1 MYNKNKR
8 KDSMTSKS
16 DSELSP
22 IISPITLAEAGKKTT
37 TITDDHISEI
47 STTTLLDDMHV
58 KKKTKTLD
66 KPSEDTATTEN
77 DDDEGSIDSWAEE
90 IINTDLPIIYH
101 LIGELKK
108 TQERLKKI
116 AVKHSKL
123 RKKRLVIQE
132 P

>member
-22 IISPITLAEAGKKTT
+22 IISPITLAETGKQTT

-66 KPSEDTATTEN
+66 TQFEDNATTEN

-90 IINTDLPIIYH
+90 IVNTDLPVIYH
-101 LIGELKK
+101 LISELKK

-116 AVKHSKL
+116 ATKHSKR

>member
-22 IISPITLAEAGKKTT
+22 IISPITLAEAGKNPDPM

-47 STTTLLDDMHV
+47 STNTLLDDMHV

-66 KPSEDTATTEN
+66 KPSENTATTEN

-116 AVKHSKL
+116 AVKR
-123 RKKRLVIQE
+123 RKKRLAIQE
-132 P
+132 S

>member
-1 MYNKNKR
+1 MSFPPPTGVFMSVIYM
-8 KDSMTSKS
+8 DFYSHS
-16 DSELSP
+16 L
-22 IISPITLAEAGKKTT
+22 
-37 TITDDHISEI
+37 
-47 STTTLLDDMHV
+47 
-58 KKKTKTLD
+58 
-66 KPSEDTATTEN
+66 EDNATTEN

-116 AVKHSKL
+116 AVKHSKR

>member
-1 MYNKNKR
+1 MA
-8 KDSMTSKS
+8 SKS

-22 IISPITLAEAGKKTT
+22 IISPITLAECVKNPDPM
-37 TITDDHISEI
+37 TITDDHMSEI
-47 STTTLLDDMHV
+47 STTTLLDGMYV

-66 KPSEDTATTEN
+66 KPLEDTATTEN
-77 DDDEGSIDSWAEE
+77 NDDEGSIDSWAEE

-116 AVKHSKL
+116 AVKR
-123 RKKRLVIQE
+123 RKKRRLVIQE